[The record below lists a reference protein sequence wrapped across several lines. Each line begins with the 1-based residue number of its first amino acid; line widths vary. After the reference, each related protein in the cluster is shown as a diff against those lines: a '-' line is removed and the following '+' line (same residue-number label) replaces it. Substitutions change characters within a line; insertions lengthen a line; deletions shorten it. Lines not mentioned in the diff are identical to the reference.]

1 MASSYSPASG
11 AEATE
16 SSSGH
21 RRRTSRASLNV
32 HLDGHSRTQLG
43 LTSSP
48 TKQVQ
53 LGTTPFIEE
62 DDRDPMSLD
71 HSPSPQRDGGW
82 SSPGL
87 TTPFEDTKGARIR
100 GVSPN
105 MNGGHG
111 VTWASAKANSERVN
125 GYPRYQSQNQGFFSR
140 VRKMSMSLPLFAHGG
155 QEDRYAEKEKLGRGR
170 QGRDGGRMAWSDFPR
185 RIGLLLSRRRK
196 YLALLIFGIFLALW
210 WFNAGECMQDL
221 RKWIMLTRVPSH
233 HLLVSK
239 NLVARRRLK
248 IRHHSRRKSRRRR
261 DGVEGRQGVGH

>member
-11 AEATE
+11 AEASK

-21 RRRTSRASLNV
+21 RRRTSRGLHV
-32 HLDGHSRTQLG
+32 PVDGNARSQLSS
-43 LTSSP
+43 TTSP

-62 DDRDPMSLD
+62 DERDQMSLD
-71 HSPSPQRDGGW
+71 RSPSPQRDGGW

-87 TTPFEDTKGARIR
+87 TTPFEDPRSGRLRSA
-100 GVSPN
+100 SPS

-125 GYPRYQSQNQGFFSR
+125 GYPRYQSQNQGFFNR

-155 QEDRYAEKEKLGRGR
+155 QEDRYAEKEKLGRWRPGR
-170 QGRDGGRMAWSDFPR
+170 EGGRMAWGDFPR

-196 YLALLIFGIFLALW
+196 YMALLILGFFVLLW
-210 WFNAGECMQDL
+210 WFSACEYHA
-221 RKWIMLTRVPSH
+221 KA
-233 HLLVSK
+233 
-239 NLVARRRLK
+239 AR
-248 IRHHSRRKSRRRR
+248 
-261 DGVEGRQGVGH
+261 

>member
-11 AEATE
+11 AEAAK

-21 RRRTSRASLNV
+21 RRRTSRNSIHAP
-32 HLDGHSRTQLG
+32 LDGHIRTQLSTA
-43 LTSSP
+43 TSP
-48 TKQVQ
+48 IKGQ

-62 DDRDPMSLD
+62 DDRDHMSLD
-71 HSPSPQRDGGW
+71 RSPSPQPNGGW

-87 TTPFEDTKGARIR
+87 TTPFEDPKSGRLR
-100 GVSPN
+100 SVSPS

-125 GYPRYQSQNQGFFSR
+125 GYPRYQSQNQGFFNR

-170 QGRDGGRMAWSDFPR
+170 PGRDGGRMAWGDFPR

-196 YLALLIFGIFLALW
+196 YMALLILGLFLLLW
-210 WFNAGECMQDL
+210 WFSQCEYFTAV
-221 RKWIMLTRVPSH
+221 RKH
-233 HLLVSK
+233 
-239 NLVARRRLK
+239 
-248 IRHHSRRKSRRRR
+248 
-261 DGVEGRQGVGH
+261 